1 MILLKN
7 FGRKSDYQI
16 EKDYVIGVDCCSCGS
31 HSEGYEAVEDR
42 TCEVCGCTDVTVET
56 SHEGTRCAC
65 CGGVF
70 DCWEDGQRNTKTGQL
85 ICNKCFSQLKD

>member
-1 MILLKN
+1 MLNLLFKQ
-7 FGRKSDYQI
+7 FLTTHECGRFLAIYF
-16 EKDYVIGVDCCSCGS
+16 
-31 HSEGYEAVEDR
+31 
-42 TCEVCGCTDVTVET
+42 CEVCGCTDVTVET
-56 SHEGTRCAC
+56 SHEGMKCAC